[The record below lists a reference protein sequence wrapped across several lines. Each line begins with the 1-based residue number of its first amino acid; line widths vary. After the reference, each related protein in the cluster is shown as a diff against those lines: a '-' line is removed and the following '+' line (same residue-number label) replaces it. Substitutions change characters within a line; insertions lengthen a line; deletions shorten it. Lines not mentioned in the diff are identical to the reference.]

1 MYNKLR
7 FIFYKIRQ
15 ALVERSFS
23 KLIHEQIF
31 RNRLATPAEMD
42 LTTVPLQINN
52 NDGGDFY
59 FKELKQNEA
68 MAVEWQKPNTS
79 RKFKA
84 FRNFANGWRCLVAM
98 KDSIIVGDVWF
109 STYNDKLAK
118 QLHPDLKMLGIHLVD
133 KQAYAFD
140 MLINP
145 SYRGKNLAVMLHKH
159 LHQIL
164 RNEGFTKVYGYYWD
178 DNLPALW
185 MHRMLRFHELPKKSI
200 SRAFFFIQ
208 SKDLYKEDSS
218 SPKNHSSS
226 PEKSAKDE
234 V

>member
-7 FIFYKIRQ
+7 FLYYKIRQ
-15 ALVERSFS
+15 TLVERNFS
-23 KLIHEQIF
+23 KLIHAQIF
-31 RNRLATPAEMD
+31 RNRIATPAEMD
-42 LTTVPLQINN
+42 LSTIPQQITEN
-52 NDGGDFY
+52 NDGDFY
-59 FKELKQNEA
+59 CREIHQNDV
-68 MAVEWQKPNTS
+68 MALAWQKPETS

-84 FRNFANGWRCLVAM
+84 FRNFDNGWRCIAVT
-98 KDSIIVGDVWF
+98 KDSMVVGDVWF
-109 STYNDKLAK
+109 LTYNDKLAK
-118 QLHPDLKMLGIHLVD
+118 QLHPDLKMLGIQLKD

-140 MLINP
+140 MFINP

-159 LHQIL
+159 LHQTL

-185 MHRMLRFHELPKKSI
+185 MHRMLKFHELPKKSI

-208 SKDLYKEDSS
+208 SKDRNKEDPS
-218 SPKNHSSS
+218 SPKNHNSP